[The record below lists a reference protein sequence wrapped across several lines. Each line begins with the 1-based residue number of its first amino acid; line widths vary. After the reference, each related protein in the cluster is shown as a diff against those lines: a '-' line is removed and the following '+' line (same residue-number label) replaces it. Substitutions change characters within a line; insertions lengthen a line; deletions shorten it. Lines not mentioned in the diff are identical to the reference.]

1 MSKCMLK
8 NRFFLLSVEF
18 VVLWLLFQIR
28 YLYHFA
34 YIEQYQLFL
43 FGQDYLNKALQIPG
57 GMAQYIGE
65 FIVQFFYYPMIGAFV
80 SVLLIVVI
88 QGFFNETWNVL
99 SRKASFYSFSL
110 WVGLLLLLSVL
121 DFNFLYKGVVCF
133 WLLSMAL
140 YGYVFIA

>member
-1 MSKCMLK
+1 MLK
-8 NRFFLLSVEF
+8 NRFFFLSVEF

-65 FIVQFFYYPMIGAFV
+65 FIVQFFT
-80 SVLLIVVI
+80 I
-88 QGFFNETWNVL
+88 Q
-99 SRKASFYSFSL
+99 R
-110 WVGLLLLLSVL
+110 
-121 DFNFLYKGVVCF
+121 
-133 WLLSMAL
+133 
-140 YGYVFIA
+140 